1 MLPLALYNNLWTSP
15 MPLGFARPLPDP
27 DYPAYADYLL
37 RENQIQDYLDLFRGY
52 NSRGNAPVRGIPE
65 QVQIEHGYDHPFEG
79 FFGNGP
85 MAIKYILIAEAA
97 PPLNP
102 PIMGIAGPNFGG
114 QFGDIANTFF
124 YNINHLGGTPYFSA
138 VMAAFGIP
146 AGHKAIRLFH
156 LAQHGVLLLDLFPF
170 SLNYNAGLSHKQ
182 NLVNA
187 GVSSKFWG
195 LPGFLGP
202 ETIGSRIEA
211 LRRNEKASLLSD
223 SVRLAFLAPP
233 ILMHFL
239 AGQVNLGLLSNYG
252 TVPRLGPNTTIPCG
266 TPPGPT
272 TVFGAGLRSF
282 STTIPADLVGL
293 FGNRPIGAGL
303 QIPYY
308 ACTCYDGANNPASL
322 FIQNALL

>member
-1 MLPLALYNNLWTSP
+1 MLTLAQYNNLWTSP
-15 MPLGFARPLPDP
+15 MPLGFARPLMHPT
-27 DYPAYADYLL
+27 YPAYVDYVT

-52 NSRGNAPVRGIPE
+52 NSRGMAAVRGIPE

-79 FFGNGP
+79 FFDNGP

-97 PPLNP
+97 LPLKT
-102 PIMGIAGPNFGG
+102 PIMGIAGPSFGG
-114 QFGDIANTFF
+114 QFGDTANTFF

-146 AGHKAIRLFH
+146 AGPKATRLFH

-170 SLNYNAGLSHKQ
+170 SLNYKAGKPTLRQ
-182 NLVNA
+182 RLVKA
-187 GVSSKFWG
+187 GVSSQFWG
-195 LPGFLGP
+195 LPGFMGP
-202 ETIGSRIEA
+202 ETIGSRIDN
-211 LRRNEKASLLSD
+211 LRMDGLLD
-223 SVRLAFLAPP
+223 PNKVQLAFLAPP

-239 AGQVNLGLLSNYG
+239 ADQVNLGLLGTYG

-266 TPPGPT
+266 TPPSPM

-293 FGNRPIGAGL
+293 FGNRPIGAKV

>member
-1 MLPLALYNNLWTSP
+1 MLTLAQYNNLWTSP
-15 MPLGFARPLPDP
+15 MPMGFARPLMDP

-37 RENQIQDYLDLFRGY
+37 RESQIQDYLDLFRGF
-52 NSRGNAPVRGIPE
+52 NTRGMAAVRGIPE
-65 QVQIEHGYDHPFEG
+65 QVQIEYVYEHPFEM
-79 FFGNGP
+79 FLNGP

-97 PPLNP
+97 PLLNP
-102 PIMGIAGPNFGG
+102 PIMGIAGPNFGM
-114 QFGDIANTFF
+114 QFGDTANTFF
-124 YNINHLGGTPYFSA
+124 YNINHLGGTHYFSA

-146 AGHKAIRLFH
+146 PGPKAQRLFQ
-156 LAQHGVLLLDLFPF
+156 LAQRGVLLLDLFPF
-170 SLNYNAGLSHKQ
+170 SLNYLAGNSERQK
-182 NLVNA
+182 LVNA

-211 LRRNEKASLLSD
+211 LRNENLLLSD

-239 AGQVNLGLLSNYG
+239 AGQVNLGLLSTYG
-252 TVPRLGPNTTIPCG
+252 TVPRLGPNATIPCG
-266 TPPGPT
+266 TPPGPM
-272 TVFGAGLRSF
+272 TVFDGGCSF
-282 STTIPADLVGL
+282 STAAPADLVGL
-293 FGNRPIGAGL
+293 FGNRPIGAGV

-308 ACTCYDGANNPASL
+308 ACTCYNGANNPASL